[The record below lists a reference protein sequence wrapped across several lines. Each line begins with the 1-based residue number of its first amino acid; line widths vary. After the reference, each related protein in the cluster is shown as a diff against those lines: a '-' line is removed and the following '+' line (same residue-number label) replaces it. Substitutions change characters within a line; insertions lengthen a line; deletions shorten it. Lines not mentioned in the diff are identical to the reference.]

1 MSVYEDKDYRIELDR
16 KGKVYYKDILLFM
29 GDTHIAI
36 SIFIRNSLNADL
48 NVKLKKR
55 IGKGVWNV

>member
-16 KGKVYYKDILLFM
+16 KGRVYYKDILLFM

-55 IGKGVWNV
+55 IGKGV

>member
-36 SIFIRNSLNADL
+36 AIFIRNSLNADL

-55 IGKGVWNV
+55 IGKGV

>member
-1 MSVYEDKDYRIELDR
+1 MSIYEDRDYRVELDK
-16 KGKVYYKDILLFM
+16 KGRVYYKDILLFI

-36 SIFIRNSLNADL
+36 SIFIKNSLNADL

-55 IGKGVWNV
+55 IGKGA

>member
-16 KGKVYYKDILLFM
+16 KGKVYYKGILLFM

-55 IGKGVWNV
+55 IGKGV

>member
-1 MSVYEDKDYRIELDR
+1 MSIYEDRDLRLELNK
-16 KGKVYYKDILLFM
+16 KGRVYYKDILLFI

-55 IGKGVWNV
+55 ISKGE

>member
-1 MSVYEDKDYRIELDR
+1 MSIYEDRDYRIELDR
-16 KGKVYYKDILLFM
+16 KGRVYYKDILLFM

-36 SIFIRNSLNADL
+36 SIFIKNSLNADL

-55 IGKGVWNV
+55 IGKGA

>member
-1 MSVYEDKDYRIELDR
+1 MSIYEDRDYRVELDR
-16 KGKVYYKDILLFM
+16 KGRVYYKDILLFI

-36 SIFIRNSLNADL
+36 SIFIKNSLNADL

-55 IGKGVWNV
+55 IGKGA

>member
-16 KGKVYYKDILLFM
+16 KGRVYYKDILLFM

-36 SIFIRNSLNADL
+36 SIFIKNSLNADL

-55 IGKGVWNV
+55 ISKGE